1 VIALRT
7 LEKAAAVG
15 NQDTIEETID
25 VVVDKPMA
33 RHNVYAYDQRR
44 NRIRLE
50 AVRAVEQEGPF
61 EVAHIEDHG
70 ERLPVILLS
79 SLPTFEG
86 CLVEARVVGGVQ
98 RPPGLVVVAAP
109 IADATAP
116 QDIDAIGCRH
126 EEVLQAGVD
135 LLRSPDGPVSVVGP
149 EEALDYIH
157 AWRQQVRTI
166 AARRAQVRSGAA
178 WKAVAPSK
186 DGGGPHTRAENLLFL
201 LPQRFQN
208 YVAELLFDDE
218 RVLFFIDRP
227 SFRHPR
233 RLGSLRGRKG
243 HEGLFVLTDRMLL
256 FMEDAIPPGITMVH
270 WGYRADTVAV
280 EQILGAELA
289 TSGAVVTLCL
299 HYRAAGGQTD
309 SLRIPFP
316 ESHHAALEDVL
327 PLLRAFAA
335 ENTMLPRRLYT
346 GSPLWFHHERPKF
359 HAETEAHCRQE
370 GDGAVVATS
379 DRGRAVLR
387 GGSVTIESE
396 KKGSALVPICEVTS
410 LSLLRALTG
419 CRFTLRSGANGRVTK
434 HSISFNYP
442 QAPAFLELTA
452 RLRHLLGNPR

>member
-1 VIALRT
+1 MPTAD
-7 LEKAAAVG
+7 AG
-15 NQDTIEETID
+15 EETID

-33 RHNVYAYDQRR
+33 RHNVYSFDPRR

-50 AVRAVEQEGPF
+50 AVRAVEQERPF
-61 EVAHIEDHG
+61 DAAHVEDHG

-86 CLVEARVVGGVQ
+86 CLVEARVLGGVQ
-98 RPPGLVVVAAP
+98 HLPAIVVIAAP
-109 IADATAP
+109 VADPLAP
-116 QDIDAIGCRH
+116 QNIDSFECLKRDLAC
-126 EEVLQAGVD
+126 AAVD
-135 LLRSPDGPVSVVGP
+135 LLGSPDGPVSFIGAA
-149 EEALDYIH
+149 EALRCVGE
-157 AWRQQVRTI
+157 WRRSVRTAAATRTQVRG
-166 AARRAQVRSGAA
+166 GAA

-186 DGGGPHTRAENLLFL
+186 ESRGPHTWAENLLFR
-201 LPQRFQN
+201 LPLRFQD

-218 RVLFFIDRP
+218 RILFYLDRP
-227 SFRHPR
+227 PFRHHG
-233 RLGSLRGRKG
+233 RLGSLRGKKAN
-243 HEGLFVLTDRMLL
+243 EGLFVLTDRMALL
-256 FMEDAIPPGITMVH
+256 MEDAIPPGITMVH
-270 WGYRADTVAV
+270 WGYRADIVAV

-316 ESHHAALEDVL
+316 ESHREALEDVL

-359 HAETEAHCRQE
+359 HAETEAQCRQE

-387 GGSVTIESE
+387 SDSVTIESE

-419 CRFTLRSGANGRVTK
+419 CRFTLRSGAGGRVAE
-434 HSISFNYP
+434 HSIAFNYP
-442 QAPAFLELTA
+442 QAPGFLELTA
-452 RLRHLLGNPR
+452 RLRHMLGNPR